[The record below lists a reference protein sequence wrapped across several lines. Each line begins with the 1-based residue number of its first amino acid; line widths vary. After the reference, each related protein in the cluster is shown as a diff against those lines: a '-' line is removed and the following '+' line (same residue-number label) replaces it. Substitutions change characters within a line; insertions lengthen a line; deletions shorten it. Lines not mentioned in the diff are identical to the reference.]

1 MSVGL
6 WITPEEL
13 GSDYEDLEFAQEAC
27 ESASF
32 LMWALSGRKFH
43 GMFRVTERYC
53 TVERTMDERF
63 LLASNAFYAL
73 PESAYLMRGEDIG
86 QRQIYLRGRP
96 VRTIHAVYNVRTGE
110 ALDPSTYSAWDRAFV
125 KFGGP
130 LSEDIDID
138 YSYGSKVPSAGKM
151 AARHMAIQFALL
163 WSGREDECTLPERVT
178 SVTRQNVSW
187 TLLDN
192 QDFIDELKT
201 GIYTVDLFLK
211 SVNPDKAR
219 QRAKVF
225 SVDMIRGRRNN
236 PRS

>member
-130 LSEDIDID
+130 LSEDIDTD
-138 YSYGSKVPSAGKM
+138 YSYG
-151 AARHMAIQFALL
+151 